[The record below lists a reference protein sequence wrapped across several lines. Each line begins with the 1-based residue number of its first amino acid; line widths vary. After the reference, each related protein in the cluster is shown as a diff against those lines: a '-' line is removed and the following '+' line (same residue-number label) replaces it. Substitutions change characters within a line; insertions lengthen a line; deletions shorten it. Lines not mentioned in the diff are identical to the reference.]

1 MDTFLF
7 LGGKE
12 KSTLKEIEEML
23 GKETIDILTTSY
35 TRGQS
40 PSYGANYQKTGKPL
54 MTVDELA
61 VMDRNKCIL
70 QINGV
75 RPFFSDKYDITAHP
89 RYKELS
95 DYDRKNEFNVEKYL
109 KYLRRKP
116 RYRVKP
122 EDQVDEA
129 YNAGTIS
136 EECMKTDGFMSISH

>member
-1 MDTFLF
+1 MGFAMR
-7 LGGKE
+7 
-12 KSTLKEIEEML
+12 SW
-23 GKETIDILTTSY
+23 
-35 TRGQS
+35 RGL
-40 PSYGANYQKTGKPL
+40 YRRA
-54 MTVDELA
+54 VDELA